1 MTGATKPGPRG
12 ECEAAVKTIAQ
23 GGPGLV
29 RLNLWYL
36 PPAFFSAGGPRA
48 SVGAR
53 PSLRPLMEEGERE
66 DQCSDAKRGREDDEL
81 YLQTQST

>member
-1 MTGATKPGPRG
+1 MTGARQPGPRG

-53 PSLRPLMEEGERE
+53 PSLRPLMEEGERG
-66 DQCSDAKRGREDDEL
+66 SMLGREKRARG
-81 YLQTQST
+81 